1 MTFKSLVFSLA
12 VALFVMAGSAQAKK
26 TYINGIDANYP
37 PFAFVDSTGKPS
49 GFDVESMDWIAKK
62 MGFTVEHRPMDWDGI
77 IPSLLAKKID
87 MVCSGM
93 SISPERQKLVTFS
106 NPYWNVRK
114 YLLVL
119 KDSKLTKEDL
129 LKGKK
134 TVGVQAG
141 TNEAETL
148 KTMLD
153 KGEADF
159 TLKFYDSPPLAIEDL
174 VNGRIDGAAI
184 DSAPADEAMNKG
196 KKPIKVVGDFA
207 EPDNF
212 GVATRNEDKELRDMI
227 NKGYEQ
233 LKKDPFWET
242 LKAKYINADKK

>member
-1 MTFKSLVFSLA
+1 MTFKSLSLSL
-12 VALFVMAGSAQAKK
+12 VIALFVMAGSAQAKK
-26 TYINGIDANYP
+26 TYINGIDASYP
-37 PFAFVDSTGKPS
+37 PFAFVDEKGKPS

-62 MGFTVEHRPMDWDGI
+62 MGFSVEHRPMDWDGI

-93 SISPERQKLVTFS
+93 SISPERQKMVTFS
-106 NPYWNVRK
+106 DPYWKVRK

-119 KDSKLTKEDL
+119 KDSTLTKDDL

-134 TVGVQAG
+134 TLGVQAG
-141 TNEAETL
+141 TNEAEAL
-148 KTMLD
+148 KQMAE
-153 KGEADF
+153 KGEANF
-159 TLKFYDSPPLAIEDL
+159 TLKFYESPPMAIEDL

-184 DSAPADEAMNKG
+184 DSAPGDEAMNKG

-212 GVATRNEDKELRDMI
+212 GVATRNEDAELREKI
-227 NKGYEQ
+227 NKGYEL
-233 LKKDPFWET
+233 LKKDPFWEA
-242 LKAKYINADKK
+242 LQEKYINADKK